1 MTEVAVFGAEVLAS
15 LLASGFI
22 VLRLQ
27 GLLRRI
33 GAEACPGG
41 AGGTEFWVTYTQL
54 MMFIAPLILV
64 AFVSRAGSGHEW
76 SIVAQ
81 LKSSLLIVLGGQFAG
96 LVLVGRAV
104 WKSII
109 VPSRA
114 ALTTAAQHAA
124 PISAGSAS

>member
-1 MTEVAVFGAEVLAS
+1 MTEVAVFGAEVLCS
-15 LLASGFI
+15 LLVSGFI

-27 GLLRRI
+27 DLLRRI
-33 GAEACPGG
+33 GAEACPSG
-41 AGGTEFWVTYTQL
+41 AGSTEFWVTYTQL

-64 AFVSRAGSGHEW
+64 AFVSRAGSAPEL
-76 SIVAQ
+76 SMVAQ

-109 VPSRA
+109 APAGSVRA
-114 ALTTAAQHAA
+114 PLVTAA
-124 PISAGSAS
+124 PGGVS